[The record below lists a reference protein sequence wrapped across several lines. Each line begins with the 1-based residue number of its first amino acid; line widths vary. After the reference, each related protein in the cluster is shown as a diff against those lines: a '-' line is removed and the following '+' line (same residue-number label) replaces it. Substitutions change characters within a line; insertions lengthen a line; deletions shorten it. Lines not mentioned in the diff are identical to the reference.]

1 MQDKPEADPGNRR
14 PSISIGG
21 DVGGS
26 VTVGDGNVVIGS
38 MEGSS
43 SVVISGR
50 VTSQMFTSQ
59 QFAVLGRVG
68 TDSEVQSL
76 GESFEALNQD
86 IDKEA
91 PPELKGEAQGQA
103 DRLKAEIT
111 SEKPDLSAMQKIKT
125 WFIENL
131 PSILGTLT
139 GIFTH
144 PLVGKLVE
152 ASGEFTLSQFRQRLG
167 LPESS

>member
-1 MQDKPEADPGNRR
+1 MQENPEADPGNRS

-21 DVGGS
+21 DVSGP

-38 MEGSS
+38 MQGSS
-43 SVVISGR
+43 SAVISGR
-50 VTSQMFTSQ
+50 DTSQQFTSQ
-59 QFAVLGRVG
+59 QLAVLERVG
-68 TDSEVQSL
+68 TESEVQSL
-76 GESFEALNQD
+76 GESFEELKHS
-86 IDKEA
+86 IEEEA
-91 PPELKGEAQGQA
+91 PQELISEAQEQV
-103 DRLKAEIT
+103 DSLKAEIT
-111 SEKPDLSAMQKIKT
+111 SEKPDLSAMEKVRT

-152 ASGEFTLSQFRQRLG
+152 ASGEYTLSQFRQRLG
-167 LPESS
+167 LSEST